1 MNVTTSREGDDERM
15 TDDDVAS
22 ARVRTSFTRAHD
34 AMAANGRGLE
44 MTTNARARERASVG
58 ERAGIRREWRRIER
72 PPPSRDARAGA
83 GKRGGDVYVNGR
95 PETFDSKDKE
105 SVLSAQNLRKTYD
118 GERYQFLNLEVAL
131 SEGQKVAVVGP
142 NGSGKS
148 TLLQCLGGR
157 EIGLEDGEVWRRKNL
172 RVCFVDQEPVFDPE
186 LNVLEA
192 LYASD
197 TPVMRAL
204 RKYDAVVAAT
214 ARGEVNDRAMSE
226 ALAEMDA
233 LGAWDLEEKTQIAM
247 KKLGCDAFIEN
258 KMGELSGGQRKRVAL
273 AAALVETPDLIIL
286 DEPTNHLSVEGVEWL
301 EEQLQAPK
309 LTVLLVSHDRMF
321 IDNVCADIIE
331 LDGKGGS
338 YRHRGGYSA
347 FLEQR
352 AERWTTEASQ
362 LQAAKNVFKKEQEWM
377 RRMPKARGTKE
388 KARIERFSSLTER
401 VNYKGTKTKSIELG
415 EVSSSRMGSVVV
427 EFDDAQLKFGEKKI
441 LDGFSYAFN
450 KGEKIGLVG
459 PNGAGKTTLIRTIL
473 GEIPLDA
480 GWVSVGETVSF
491 GYYSQMVNFKDPTM
505 RVVDYVKEI
514 EGEAKDLIG
523 GFAGQRLS
531 VYTLLERFNFTDGRQ
546 AVQIGSL
553 SGGEQ
558 RRLQMLTVLALCPNF
573 LILDEPTNDLDLD
586 TIESLEDMLSNFDGC
601 VLIVSHDRQFVNN
614 LADHIF
620 VFDGKGGISDWS
632 GTYSELRDFTK
643 AQASENTDARK
654 VDSSLKV
661 VMTEE
666 DKAAAKEAEK
676 QKRELLR
683 EAHNAPGIIKKIE
696 QSLEILDKEITAFD
710 TELFKAGSDVQK
722 ALKIQEKKDAKVA
735 KQELYYAEWERLEAV
750 MAKAEE
756 IKANE
761 EAGVS

>member
-1 MNVTTSREGDDERM
+1 MIPLLLTTTSM
-15 TDDDVAS
+15 T
-22 ARVRTSFTRAHD
+22 TTTRAWAFDGGAKAH
-34 AMAANGRGLE
+34 
-44 MTTNARARERASVG
+44 RASSSRTPATTATRANASG
-58 ERAGIRREWRRIER
+58 SRRAGTKVVRAPTTRR
-72 PPPSRDARAGA
+72 DA

-95 PETFDSKDKE
+95 PETFDAKDKD

-118 GERYQFLNLEVAL
+118 GERYQFLNLEVGL
-131 SEGQKVAVVGP
+131 SAGQKVAIVGP

-148 TLLQCLGGR
+148 TLLQVLGGR
-157 EIGLEDGEVWRRKNL
+157 EIGLEDGEVWRRKGL
-172 RVCFVDQEPVFDPE
+172 RVCFVDQEPEFDPE

-214 ARGEVNDRAMSE
+214 ARGEVNDKAMSD
-226 ALAEMDA
+226 ALADMDA
-233 LGAWDLEEKTQIAM
+233 LGAWDLEEKTQVAL
-247 KKLGCDAFIEN
+247 KKLGCDEFIGN
-258 KMGELSGGQRKRVAL
+258 KMGQLSGGQRKRVAL

-301 EEQLQAPK
+301 EEQLQSPN

-321 IDNVCADIIE
+321 IDNVCQDIIE

-338 YRHRGGYSA
+338 YRHRGGYAA

-352 AERWTTEASQ
+352 AERWSTEAQQ
-362 LQAAKNVFKKEQEWM
+362 LQAAKNMFRREQEWM
-377 RRMPKARGTKE
+377 RRQPKARSTKE

-401 VNYKGTKTKSIELG
+401 ANYKGTKTKSIELG
-415 EVSSSRMGSVVV
+415 DVSSSRMGSVIV
-427 EFDDAQLKFGEKKI
+427 EFDDAQLTFGDKKI

-480 GWVSVGETVSF
+480 GWVSIGETVSF
-491 GYYSQMVNFKDPTM
+491 GYYSQVVNFKDPTM

-601 VLIVSHDRQFVNN
+601 VLVVSHDRQFVNN
-614 LADHIF
+614 IADHIF

-632 GTYSELRDFTK
+632 GTYSELREYAK
-643 AQASENTDARK
+643 AQALEAVDGCK
-654 VDSSLKV
+654 VDKKSLSEA
-661 VMTEE
+661 MTAEE
-666 DKAAAKEAEK
+666 KAAAKEAEK

-696 QSLEILDKEITAFD
+696 QALEVLDKEITAFD
-710 TELFKAGSDVQK
+710 SELFKAGSDVEK

-735 KQELYYAEWERLEAV
+735 KQELYYAEWERLEGVLAQ
-750 MAKAEE
+750 AEE
-756 IKANE
+756 IKAAD
-761 EAGVS
+761 EAVTC